1 MNTSREKVIKALRK
15 AKGKGITHWDF
26 ATGFALRSRIAEL
39 RAVGVEIQTKLEPND
54 SNNGRHARYI
64 LIREN
69 LNDR

>member
-26 ATGFALRSRIAEL
+26 ANGFALRSRIADL
-39 RAVGVEIQTKLEPND
+39 RGQGVEIQTKLEPND
-54 SNNGRHARYI
+54 GNNGRHARYI

-69 LNDR
+69 